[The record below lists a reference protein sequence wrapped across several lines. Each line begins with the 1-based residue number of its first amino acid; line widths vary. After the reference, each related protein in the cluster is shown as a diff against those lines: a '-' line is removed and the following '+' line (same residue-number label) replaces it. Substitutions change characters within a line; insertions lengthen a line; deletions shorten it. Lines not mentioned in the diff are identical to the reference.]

1 MRLKDKVIII
11 TGATSGIGKAIAVR
25 AVAEG
30 AKVVIH
36 GIDQVAGQ
44 KVVDHLGKN
53 AVLCIADLAKADSP
67 AEIVDCAIKS
77 FGQIDGLVNNAAI
90 IERNNL
96 SQITPEAFAKTITVN
111 LQSALFLIQACY
123 EHLKKSKGAVLNIGS
138 INAYSGESSLLAY
151 SIGKAGLQTMS
162 RNLANAHGVDQV
174 RFNLINPG
182 WILTER
188 EYVDQIKKG
197 LPEKWPEKLGK
208 ENIPFGVMSTPE
220 QLARVTCPVL
230 VAIGDQDFAGPGDG
244 LVTLLPNARLVVL
257 KKCDHFAT
265 TENFDFFD
273 AALGFLEAAPS

>member
-11 TGATSGIGKAIAVR
+11 TGATSGIGSAIAVK
-25 AVAEG
+25 AVSEG
-30 AKVVIH
+30 AKVLIH
-36 GIDQVAGQ
+36 GIDQAGGQ
-44 KVVDHLGKN
+44 KVVDQLGN
-53 AVLCIADLAKADSP
+53 SAALCIADLAQDWAPKKIAD
-67 AEIVDCAIKS
+67 AAIS
-77 FGQIDGLVNNAAI
+77 AFGQIDGLVNNAAI

-96 SQITPEAFAKTITVN
+96 LQLTPEAFAKTITVN

-151 SIGKAGLQTMS
+151 SIGKAGLQTMT

-182 WILTER
+182 WILTQR

-197 LPEKWPEKLGK
+197 MPDKWPEKLGK

-220 QLARVTCPVL
+220 QLAAACIYWLGEESRPFTGSVVEL
-230 VAIGDQDFAGPGDG
+230 EQFSIIGRNPE
-244 LVTLLPNARLVVL
+244 
-257 KKCDHFAT
+257 K
-265 TENFDFFD
+265 
-273 AALGFLEAAPS
+273 

>member
-11 TGATSGIGKAIAVR
+11 TGATSGIGKAL
-25 AVAEG
+25 AVAAVNEG
-30 AKVVIH
+30 AKVLVH
-36 GIDQVAGQ
+36 GIDQNSGE
-44 KVVDHLGKN
+44 KVVENLGKN
-53 AVLCIADLAKADSP
+53 AALCIADLADPSTPKKIAD
-67 AEIVDCAIKS
+67 AAILA

-96 SQITPEAFAKTITVN
+96 LQLTPEAFTKTITIN

-151 SIGKAGLQTMS
+151 SIGKAGLQTMT

-197 LPEKWPEKLGK
+197 MPDKWPEKLGK

-220 QLARVTCPVL
+220 QLAAACIYWLGDESRPFTGSVVEL
-230 VAIGDQDFAGPGDG
+230 EQFSIIGRNPE
-244 LVTLLPNARLVVL
+244 
-257 KKCDHFAT
+257 K
-265 TENFDFFD
+265 
-273 AALGFLEAAPS
+273 

>member
-11 TGATSGIGKAIAVR
+11 TGATSGIGSAIAIK
-25 AVAEG
+25 AVSEG
-30 AKVVIH
+30 AKVLIH
-36 GIDQVAGQ
+36 GIDQAGGQ
-44 KVVDHLGKN
+44 KVVDQLGN
-53 AVLCIADLAKADSP
+53 SAALCIADLAQDWAPKK
-67 AEIVDCAIKS
+67 IVDAAIS
-77 FGQIDGLVNNAAI
+77 AFGKIDGLVNNAAI

-96 SQITPEAFAKTITVN
+96 LQLTPEAFEKTITVN

-151 SIGKAGLQTMS
+151 SIGKAGLQTMT

-182 WILTER
+182 WILTQR

-197 LPEKWPEKLGK
+197 MPDKWPEKLGK

-220 QLARVTCPVL
+220 QLAAACIYWLGDESRPFTGSVVEL
-230 VAIGDQDFAGPGDG
+230 EQFSIIGRNPE
-244 LVTLLPNARLVVL
+244 
-257 KKCDHFAT
+257 K
-265 TENFDFFD
+265 
-273 AALGFLEAAPS
+273 

>member
-11 TGATSGIGKAIAVR
+11 TGATSGIGSAIAVK
-25 AVAEG
+25 AVSEG
-30 AKVVIH
+30 AKVLIH
-36 GIDQVAGQ
+36 GIDQAGGQ
-44 KVVDHLGKN
+44 KVVDQLGN
-53 AVLCIADLAKADSP
+53 SAALCIADLAQESAPKK
-67 AEIVDCAIKS
+67 IVDAAIS
-77 FGQIDGLVNNAAI
+77 AFGKIDGLVNNAAI

-96 SQITPEAFAKTITVN
+96 LQLTPEAFAKTITVN

-151 SIGKAGLQTMS
+151 SIGKAGLQTMT

-182 WILTER
+182 WILTQR

-197 LPEKWPEKLGK
+197 MPDKWPEKLGK

-220 QLARVTCPVL
+220 QLAAACIYWLGDESRPFTGSVVEL
-230 VAIGDQDFAGPGDG
+230 EQFSIIGRNPE
-244 LVTLLPNARLVVL
+244 
-257 KKCDHFAT
+257 K
-265 TENFDFFD
+265 
-273 AALGFLEAAPS
+273 

>member
-11 TGATSGIGKAIAVR
+11 TGATSGIGKAIAIR
-25 AVAEG
+25 AVKEG
-30 AKVVIH
+30 AKVLVH
-36 GIDQVAGQ
+36 GIDQSEGQ
-44 KVVDHLGKN
+44 KVVDQLGN
-53 AVLCIADLAKADSP
+53 SAALCIADLAQESAPKKIAD
-67 AEIVDCAIKS
+67 AAIS
-77 FGQIDGLVNNAAI
+77 AFGKIDGLVNNAAI

-96 SQITPEAFAKTITVN
+96 LQLTPEAFTKTITVN

-123 EHLKKSKGAVLNIGS
+123 EPLKKSKGAVLNIGS

-151 SIGKAGLQTMS
+151 SIGKAGLQTMT

-197 LPEKWPEKLGK
+197 MPDKWPEKLGK

-220 QLARVTCPVL
+220 QLAAACIYWLGDESRPFTGSVVEL
-230 VAIGDQDFAGPGDG
+230 EQFSIIGRNPE
-244 LVTLLPNARLVVL
+244 
-257 KKCDHFAT
+257 K
-265 TENFDFFD
+265 
-273 AALGFLEAAPS
+273 

>member
-11 TGATSGIGKAIAVR
+11 TGATSGIGRAIAIW

-30 AKVVIH
+30 AKVLVH
-36 GIDQVAGQ
+36 GIDQSAGE
-44 KVVDHLGKN
+44 KVVADLGKN
-53 AVLCIADLAKADSP
+53 ATLCIADLAEPNAPKKIADD
-67 AEIVDCAIKS
+67 ATTA
-77 FGQIDGLVNNAAI
+77 FGKIDGLVNNAAI

-96 SQITPEAFAKTITVN
+96 LQITPEAFAKTITIN

-123 EHLKKSKGAVLNIGS
+123 EQLKKSKGAVLNIGS

-151 SIGKAGLQTMS
+151 SIGKAGLQTMT

-197 LPEKWPEKLGK
+197 MPNRWPEKLGK
-208 ENIPFGVMSTPE
+208 DNIPFGVMSTPE
-220 QLARVTCPVL
+220 QLAAACIYWLGDESRPFTGSVVEL
-230 VAIGDQDFAGPGDG
+230 EQFSIIGRNPE
-244 LVTLLPNARLVVL
+244 
-257 KKCDHFAT
+257 K
-265 TENFDFFD
+265 
-273 AALGFLEAAPS
+273 

>member
-11 TGATSGIGKAIAVR
+11 TGATSGIGKAIAIR
-25 AVAEG
+25 AVKEG
-30 AKVVIH
+30 AKVLVH
-36 GIDQVAGQ
+36 GIDQSEGQ
-44 KVVDHLGKN
+44 KVVDQLGKS
-53 AVLCIADLAKADSP
+53 AVLCIADLSDPSAPKKIADAASS
-67 AEIVDCAIKS
+67 A

-96 SQITPEAFAKTITVN
+96 LQLTPEAFTKTITVN

-123 EHLKKSKGAVLNIGS
+123 EQLKKSKGAVLNIGS

-151 SIGKAGLQTMS
+151 SIGKAGLQTMT

-197 LPEKWPEKLGK
+197 MPDKWPEKLGK
-208 ENIPFGVMSTPE
+208 DNIPFGVMSTPE
-220 QLARVTCPVL
+220 QLAAACIYWLGDESVPFTGSVVEL
-230 VAIGDQDFAGPGDG
+230 EQFSIIGRNPE
-244 LVTLLPNARLVVL
+244 
-257 KKCDHFAT
+257 K
-265 TENFDFFD
+265 
-273 AALGFLEAAPS
+273 